1 MEVKIDEAKQRKM
14 MYSVKHREMEN
25 LRFLDFKEQRSGL
38 GDDFLKTKADIVEK
52 HIGMSIT
59 LEEKKLQLLAH
70 NDKLRNKMAKEA
82 AKQKSEIGDSRNKY
96 FQVRNDQM
104 SVAAYAP
111 DLVKWT

>member
-1 MEVKIDEAKQRKM
+1 M
-14 MYSVKHREMEN
+14 
-25 LRFLDFKEQRSGL
+25 
-38 GDDFLKTKADIVEK
+38 
-52 HIGMSIT
+52 
-59 LEEKKLQLLAH
+59 AH